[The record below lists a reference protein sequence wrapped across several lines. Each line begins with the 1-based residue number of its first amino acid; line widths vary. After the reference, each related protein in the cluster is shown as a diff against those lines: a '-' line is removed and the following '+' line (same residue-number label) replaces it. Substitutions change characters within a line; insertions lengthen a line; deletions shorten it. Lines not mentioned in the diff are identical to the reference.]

1 LNKKIISYRNKI
13 FFALLILFCSDLHF
27 CQEYLEEQ
35 FSLAQN
41 LYKQEKYFDAVTEFK
56 RLQFFDKEGIYD
68 FESNKL
74 IAECYK
80 AGGKFNEAIRFFTLS
95 EINAENTD
103 DLFEIKIDI
112 IRVNILRR
120 TTSNAIKLLDEMVN
134 EEQWSDKINE
144 INYWRGWAYVFEDQ
158 WDLAALEFSKISSDH
173 ELKIL
178 CEETHQKK
186 YSATFAQV
194 ASAILPGAG
203 QFYTGNYLSGLLS
216 LAWCGLWGYTAIDA
230 FVEDRIFDG
239 LAVTNLLFFRFYRG
253 NLQNAARFAREEN
266 IKIANESLN
275 YLQHNYKGP
284 KP

>member
-1 LNKKIISYRNKI
+1 MNKKIISFQNKI
-13 FFALLILFCSDLHF
+13 FFSLLILFCSDFYF
-27 CQEYLEEQ
+27 CQEYLKEQ

-41 LYKQEKYFDAVTEFK
+41 LYNREKYFDAVTELK
-56 RLQFFDKEGIYD
+56 RLQFFDREGIYD

-80 AGGKFNEAIRFFTLS
+80 AGGKYSEAIRFFS
-95 EINAENTD
+95 YAEIYAENFD
-103 DLFEIKIDI
+103 DLFDIKIEI
-112 IRVNILRR
+112 VRANILRR
-120 TTSNAIKLLDEMVN
+120 TASNAIKLLNEM
-134 EEQWSDKINE
+134 EKEDRWSDKINE
-144 INYWRGWAYVFEDQ
+144 INYWRGWAYIFEDK
-158 WDLAALEFSKISSDH
+158 WDIAAFEFAKISPYH
-173 ELKIL
+173 ELKTL

-186 YSATFAQV
+186 YSLTFAQV
-194 ASAILPGAG
+194 ASAILPGTG

-253 NLQNAARFAREEN
+253 NLQNAARFVREEN
-266 IKIANESLN
+266 IRIANESLH

-284 KP
+284 RP